1 MYKATTLIY
10 VIEAVVMAVLWFWA
24 YHKRRDFRPFLFL
37 GIVAAAGLFLSYFS
51 ILAVFSPDWY
61 LSVSVNHP
69 RLGSSISIAH
79 CIMSVLNAGGV
90 VWLVLHILNAEQRHS
105 STAPSPRTPRSRL
118 AWASLLFGILA
129 PLSIGLIPLAPHMVE
144 SLILVPIAVS
154 LAAVLLALAAL
165 LRIAFSRGRRKG
177 VGLALISLAL
187 GLCTGVPYT
196 YVLAKGL
203 EQAFRNIG

>member
-1 MYKATTLIY
+1 
-10 VIEAVVMAVLWFWA
+10 MAVLWFWA
-24 YHKRRDFRPFLFL
+24 YHKRRDVRPFLFL
-37 GIVAAAGLFLSYFS
+37 GIVAAAGLLLTYFS

-61 LSVSVNHP
+61 LSVSVNNP
-69 RLGSSISIAH
+69 RLGSSISITH

-90 VWLVLHILNAEQRHS
+90 VWLVLHILNAGQRRS
-105 STAPSPRTPRSRL
+105 ITTPSPRTPRSRL

-129 PLSIGLIPLAPHMVE
+129 PLSIGLIPLAPHRAE
-144 SLILVPIAVS
+144 SLVLVPIAVS

-196 YVLAKGL
+196 YVLAQGL
-203 EQAFRNIG
+203 EQAFNNIG